1 LKKRPPSHTGELIES
16 PLIIRREVMR
26 ARETAQAM
34 HARAAHEAELMRQE
48 ARRVSLNDRKLG
60 YQEGVEEGRHDAA
73 KLLAETAAMVDQFYA
88 EREQE
93 ITKLA
98 FAIAHRIIDMLP
110 PDEQVARVAQA
121 AIAEHRNAAK
131 LWVRVSPA
139 DAPALRNLMAE
150 YDTEGRVEIQADETA
165 APGSCVLIHP
175 RGRSSVGVLG
185 QFLAMMQEVEQAG

>member
-1 LKKRPPSHTGELIES
+1 MKRKNTSEAELVES

-26 ARETAQAM
+26 ARESVHGM
-34 HARAAHEAELMRQE
+34 YARAAHEAELMRQE
-48 ARRVSLNDRKLG
+48 ARRVSLHDRKLG
-60 YQEGVEEGRHDAA
+60 YEEGIQEGREDAA
-73 KLLAETAAMVDQFYA
+73 KLLAETSAMVDQFYA

-139 DAPALRNLMAE
+139 DAPALRALMQE

-165 APGSCVLIHP
+165 APGSCVLVHP

-185 QFLAMMQEVEQAG
+185 QFLAMMQEVENAG